1 VLSRQPDYDQ
11 GQEDNQNVTV
21 LPETVFA
28 RAMEA
33 LPNQVFQDEGILKP
47 WIDPHKLKQHQGI
60 WYKEGRQVIMGDANE
75 KCKII
80 YDHHD
85 SPVYGHPGISKT
97 TQLTERTYWW
107 PKIRGDIMEYV
118 KGCAECQRHKVNN

>member
-47 WIDPHKLKQHQGI
+47 
-60 WYKEGRQVIMGDANE
+60 
-75 KCKII
+75 
-80 YDHHD
+80 
-85 SPVYGHPGISKT
+85 
-97 TQLTERTYWW
+97 
-107 PKIRGDIMEYV
+107 
-118 KGCAECQRHKVNN
+118 